1 MTRRKILCTLH
12 VLVVLVITSQAGGE
26 QTQDSTRSAPLSATE
41 AQQTFE
47 FADPDLVIELVAAEP
62 DLESPVA
69 IAWDADGRLYVA
81 EMIGYPEKEGL
92 GRISRLEDCDGDGHY
107 ESAHVFADGFNF
119 PTSVMPYDGGLLVTD
134 APDILV
140 IKDTDGD
147 GLADDRQVLWTGF
160 VAGSQQLRANA
171 LHWGFDNWIYGAN
184 GRCDGEIR
192 APTAPAEAAISI
204 RSRDFR
210 FDPRRGTFAAIAGRS
225 QFGLVHDDWGR
236 RFLSINQIPVRQAV
250 IPEPYATGR
259 LGLAGHA
266 IVNCGAEGDS
276 RLVFPI
282 SAPPQRFNFEM
293 TNFYNAMCG
302 LTILRGDALGPGH
315 AGDAFVCESLYNLVT
330 SRRLVP
336 NGPACQSNRPDS
348 EQEFLAS
355 TDPWF
360 HPVFLTTGPDGALYL
375 VDFYRQYVE
384 HPIYVSSIEDRQR
397 IDWRRGNQYGRIWRI
412 RHKETAEL
420 CRKRRPQLSTAST
433 DQLCAALA
441 HPVGWWRDT
450 AQRLLVERQDRSAVA
465 DLHERLQTATSALAR
480 LHALWTLQG
489 LGGLD
494 ARLVSLALADR
505 NPRVREHAL
514 RLAESSAQT
523 GALLGER
530 LHALVDDR
538 DAGVRF
544 QLALSL
550 GELADDA
557 GWPALVRLAERDFA
571 DPWISLAALS
581 SAGPRVG
588 TLACELA
595 RLDQRWLS
603 HPSTSQVA
611 FLVRVGEL
619 VGQSLSDEAMRNDLS
634 PIFRGA
640 VGSSEESGEENRLRG
655 QIALLSGI
663 ARGIAP
669 RGRSLQEV
677 LTPSGLGIGS
687 DGASQFVAA
696 AIAIAEDRSETVE
709 LRRAAA
715 EVLAAGSAEQVAE
728 RLARLVSADS
738 PTPLQRAAAE
748 SLARLDSLAI
758 YGGLFEQWPD
768 YPTTLR
774 RIVVSSAVQSHSARM
789 ALLEALEQ
797 ETVHRLEVPAEVQ
810 QVLEARLDDSQKTR
824 LVTLLGRGGAEDRAA
839 VVEQHQE
846 VLALEADSERGAGL
860 FMQHC
865 AACHA
870 VQGIGKDIGP
880 DLSSVGRRPS
890 ESLLVDILDPSR
902 QFTPDSVAYTVRTDS
917 GLVYVGLMSAESS
930 QSLTLRPADGQD
942 ITIPRSEVEE
952 FIVSDKSLM
961 PDGFEARMGKQGL
974 ADLLAFLKR
983 PDRAMLQP
991 AR

>member
-1 MTRRKILCTLH
+1 MFRMH
-12 VLVVLVITSQAGGE
+12 VLIVLVIASHARGE
-26 QTQDSTRSAPLSATE
+26 QTQDSARSAPLSPVQE
-41 AQQTFE
+41 RHTFE

-62 DLESPVA
+62 EVESPVA

-92 GRISRLEDCDGDGHY
+92 GRITRLEDRDGDGHY
-107 ESAHVFADGFNF
+107 ELANVFAEGFNF

-134 APDILV
+134 APDILLL
-140 IKDTDGD
+140 KDTDGD
-147 GLADDRQVLWTGF
+147 GRADQRRVLWTGF
-160 VAGSQQLRANA
+160 FAGSQQLRANA
-171 LHWGFDNWIYGAN
+171 LHWGLDNRIYGAN

-192 APTAPAEAAISI
+192 APNEPAEAAVSI

-210 FDPRRGTFAAIAGRS
+210 FDPRNGTFAAIAGRS

-266 IVNCGAEGDS
+266 VVNCGAEGDS

-282 SAPPQRFNFEM
+282 SPPPLRFNFEM
-293 TNFYNAMCG
+293 SNFYNALCG
-302 LTILRGDALGPGH
+302 LTILRGDGLGPRY

-330 SRRLVP
+330 RRQLVA
-336 NGPACQSNRPDS
+336 NGPACQSTRPDS
-348 EQEFLAS
+348 EHEFLAS

-384 HPIYVSSIEDRQR
+384 HPIYVSSLEDRER
-397 IDWRRGNQYGRIWRI
+397 IDWRHGNEHGRIWRI
-412 RHKETAEL
+412 RHKDAAEL
-420 CRKRRPQLSTAST
+420 CRERRPQLSAAST
-433 DQLCAALA
+433 SQLSATLS
-441 HPVGWWRDT
+441 HPVGWWRDA

-465 DLHERLQTATSALAR
+465 DLQQRLQTDEPALAR
-480 LHALWTLQG
+480 LHALWTLKG

-505 NPRVREHAL
+505 SPRVREHAL
-514 RLAESSAQT
+514 RLAESFAQT
-523 GALLGER
+523 DATLSARLLE
-530 LHALVDDR
+530 LVEDP

-550 GELADDA
+550 GELAGEA
-557 GWPALVRLAERDFA
+557 GWPALVRLAQRDYT

-588 TLACELA
+588 RLASELA
-595 RLDQRWLS
+595 RLDPRWLS
-603 HPSTSQVA
+603 RPSTSQVV

-619 VGQSLSDEAMRNDLS
+619 VGSALDDQAVHDDVS
-634 PIFRGA
+634 PIFAGV
-640 VGSSEESGEENRLRG
+640 VGSGVDSGADSGAANQLRG
-655 QIALLSGI
+655 QVALLSGMS
-663 ARGIAP
+663 RGIAP
-669 RGRSLQEV
+669 RGRSLNDI
-677 LTPSGLGIGS
+677 LTPTVLGIDS
-687 DGASQFVAA
+687 DGARQVVAA
-696 AIAIAEDRSETVE
+696 AIAIAEDRSAAVE

-715 EVLAAGSAEQVAE
+715 EVLAAGAAEEVAE

-748 SLARLDSLAI
+748 SLARLDSLEI
-758 YGGLFEQWPD
+758 YGGLFQQWQD
-768 YPTTLR
+768 YPTALR
-774 RIVVSSAVQSHSARM
+774 RIVVSSAVQSHSART
-789 ALLEALEQ
+789 ALLQALEQ
-797 ETVHRLEVPAEVQ
+797 GTVHRLEVPAEVQ
-810 QVLEARLDDSQKTR
+810 QVLEARLDDSQKAQ

-839 VVEQHQE
+839 VVEEHHQ
-846 VLALEADSERGAGL
+846 VLALDGDRERGAGL
-860 FMQHC
+860 FLQHC

-902 QFTPDSVAYTVRTDS
+902 QFTPDSVAYTVLTDS
-917 GLVYVGLMSAESS
+917 GLAYVGLMSAETS
-930 QSLTLRPADGQD
+930 QSITLRPADGQD
-942 ITIPRSEVEE
+942 VTIPRSEVEE
-952 FIVSDKSLM
+952 FIVSEKSIM
-961 PDGFEARMGKQGL
+961 PDGFETRMDKQGL
-974 ADLLAFLKR
+974 ADLLDFLKR

-991 AR
+991 AG